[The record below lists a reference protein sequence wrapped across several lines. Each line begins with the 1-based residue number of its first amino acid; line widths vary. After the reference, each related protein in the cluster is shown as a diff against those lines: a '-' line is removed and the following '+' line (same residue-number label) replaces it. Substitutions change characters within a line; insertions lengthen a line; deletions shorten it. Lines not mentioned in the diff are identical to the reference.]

1 LINPLIDWLV
11 KLLFLGCNFITRNAR
26 WQIKGSKDTYY
37 NLVSNKA
44 WVKNWLFGAQGLV
57 TWAKKAKTYP
67 TYDVTHK
74 NKQSKT
80 LQFVIIDLQ
89 HLLSTWT
96 DL

>member
-57 TWAKKAKTYP
+57 TWAKKPKP
-67 TYDVTHK
+67 TPLM
-74 NKQSKT
+74 T
-80 LQFVIIDLQ
+80 LPTKINNPKLCN
-89 HLLSTWT
+89 LL
-96 DL
+96 